1 MYYPTLDQAKNL
13 ASQGNLIPVYR
24 EVIADLETPV
34 SAYLK
39 LTSTAQN
46 DRARFSFLLESIEG
60 GERIA
65 RYSFLGSTPQKVII
79 AGKSGSV
86 PSHGSTQVT
95 MTDGLDPLNILRKE
109 LEKNIPVKIDGLP
122 RFLEGAVGYLGYENI
137 RHFENI
143 PSPASDPQGLPEAF
157 FMLIDTLLV
166 FDHLQHK
173 IKVVSHVHTGGNIE
187 AEYQKA
193 TARIDELVQ
202 RLTQPL
208 QSSPAKTGG
217 RQAGLEKAQ
226 VNVSKERFI
235 DMVKKVK
242 QYIYEGEVIQTVLS
256 QRLTRKTTA
265 LPFDIYRNLRTINP
279 SPYMFF
285 LELGDIH
292 VIGASPEMLVRVE
305 DGYVHTHPIAGTRP
319 RGATPEKD
327 LELEHELQNDPKE
340 RAEHIMLVD
349 LGRNDVGKV
358 SEPGTV
364 TVSELMHIER
374 YSHVMHLVSKVSGR
388 LRKGLT
394 AYDAFRACFPA
405 GTLSGAPKIRAMQA
419 IAELEPDKRGTYGG
433 AVGYFTS
440 GGNMDTAIAIRTIAM
455 KNGTAYI
462 QAGAGIVFDSVPELE
477 YQECLNKAAAMLKAI
492 DAAEGVA

>member
-1 MYYPTLDQAKNL
+1 MHYPTLEQVKKL
-13 ASQGNLIPVYR
+13 ASQGNLIPVYQ

-39 LTSTAQN
+39 LTRTSQSKY
-46 DRARFSFLLESIEG
+46 SFLLESIEG

-65 RYSFLGSTPQKVII
+65 RYSFLGSSPDKVII
-79 AGKSGSV
+79 AGKAFGATT
-86 PSHGSTQVT
+86 STNPKVV
-95 MTDGLDPLNILRKE
+95 MTDGADPLKLIQKE

-143 PSPASDPQGLPEAF
+143 PSPANDPQGLPEAF
-157 FMLIDTLLV
+157 FMLTDTLLV

-173 IKVVSHVHTGGNIE
+173 IKVVSHVHTDGNIE
-187 AEYQKA
+187 KEYEKA

-202 RLTQPL
+202 RLTEPL
-208 QSSPAKTGG
+208 QTLPARTGG
-217 RQAGLEKAQ
+217 KPSGLEKAQ
-226 VNVSKERFI
+226 ANVSKEHFME
-235 DMVKKVK
+235 MVKKVK
-242 QYIYEGEVIQTVLS
+242 QYIHEGEVIQTVVS

-265 LPFDIYRNLRTINP
+265 APFDIYRNLRTINP
-279 SPYMFF
+279 SPYMFY
-285 LELGDIH
+285 LDLGDVHI
-292 VIGASPEMLVRVE
+292 IGASPEMLVRVE
-305 DGYVHTHPIAGTRP
+305 DGYVHTHPIAGTRI

-327 LELEHELQNDPKE
+327 LELEHELKNDPKE

-349 LGRNDVGKV
+349 LGRNDVGRV

-364 TVSELMHIER
+364 TVAELMHVER
-374 YSHVMHLVSKVSGR
+374 YSHVMHLVSKVSGK

-405 GTLSGAPKIRAMQA
+405 GTLSGAPKIRAMQT

-455 KNGTAYI
+455 KNGVAYI

-477 YQECLNKAAAMLKAI
+477 YQESLNKAAATLKAI

>member
-1 MYYPTLDQAKNL
+1 MHYPTLEQVRKL

-39 LTSTAQN
+39 LMRTAKN
-46 DRARFSFLLESIEG
+46 DQARFSFLLESIEG

-65 RYSFLGSTPQKVII
+65 RYSFLGSSPQKVII
-79 AGKSGSV
+79 AGKAGGM
-86 PSHGSTQVT
+86 PAAGTPQVM
-95 MTDGLDPLNILRKE
+95 MTDGTDPLKLLQKE
-109 LEKNIPVKIDGLP
+109 LGKNVPVKIDGLP
-122 RFLEGAVGYLGYENI
+122 RFLEGAVGYLGYENV

-143 PSPASDPQGLPEAF
+143 PSPSSDPQGLPEAF
-157 FMLIDTLLV
+157 FMLTDTLLV

-173 IKVVSHVHTGGNIE
+173 IKVVSHVHTDGNIE
-187 AEYQKA
+187 REYEKA

-202 RLTQPL
+202 RLTEPL
-208 QSSPAKTGG
+208 QSHPAKTGG
-217 RQAGLEKAQ
+217 KLTGMEKAQ

-256 QRLTRKTTA
+256 QRLTRKTSA
-265 LPFDIYRNLRTINP
+265 APFDIYRNLRTINP
-279 SPYMFF
+279 SPYMFY
-285 LELGDIH
+285 LELGDIY

-349 LGRNDVGKV
+349 LGRNDVGRV
-358 SEPGTV
+358 SEPGSVVV
-364 TVSELMHIER
+364 TEFMHVER
-374 YSHVMHLVSKVSGR
+374 YSHVMHLVSKVSGK

-394 AYDAFRACFPA
+394 SYDAFRACFPA

-462 QAGAGIVFDSVPELE
+462 QAGAGIVFDSVPESE
-477 YQECLNKAAAMLKAI
+477 HQECLNKAAAMLKAI

>member
-1 MYYPTLDQAKNL
+1 MHYPTLEQVKEL

-39 LTSTAQN
+39 LTRTGQSKY
-46 DRARFSFLLESIEG
+46 SFLLESIEG

-65 RYSFLGSTPQKVII
+65 RYSFLGSSPEKVII
-79 AGKSGSV
+79 AGKAGSGSSSAPPKV
-86 PSHGSTQVT
+86 V
-95 MTDGLDPLNILRKE
+95 MTDGVDPLKLIQKE

-143 PSPASDPQGLPEAF
+143 PSPANDPQSLPEAF
-157 FMLIDTLLV
+157 FMLTDTLLV

-173 IKVVSHVHTGGNIE
+173 IKVVSHVHTGGNIDK
-187 AEYQKA
+187 EYETA
-193 TARIDELVQ
+193 IARIDELVQ
-202 RLTQPL
+202 RLTEPL
-208 QSSPAKTGG
+208 QTHPAKTGG
-217 RQAGLEKAQ
+217 KPAGLEKAQ
-226 VNVSKERFI
+226 ANVSKERFI

-242 QYIYEGEVIQTVLS
+242 QYIHEGEVIQTVIS

-265 LPFDIYRNLRTINP
+265 APFDIYRNLRTINP
-279 SPYMFF
+279 SPYMFY
-285 LELGDIH
+285 LDLGDVHI
-292 VIGASPEMLVRVE
+292 IGASPEMLVRVE

-327 LELEHELQNDPKE
+327 SELEHELKNDPKE
-340 RAEHIMLVD
+340 KAEHIMLVD
-349 LGRNDVGKV
+349 LGRNDVGRV
-358 SEPGTV
+358 SEPGSV
-364 TVSELMHIER
+364 TVNELMNVER
-374 YSHVMHLVSKVSGR
+374 YSHVMHLVSKVSGK

-455 KNGTAYI
+455 KNGVAYI
-462 QAGAGIVFDSVPELE
+462 QAGAGIVFDSVPESE
-477 YQECLNKAAAMLKAI
+477 YQECLSKAAAMLKAI